1 MNHVEDEI
9 GMREDVGDCVSLMP
23 LKKPNLPATTGL
35 SNVLLDGGKELRY
48 SSPVFGGFLTKELGK
63 NLSRQLRLSCKNPN
77 PGVFHQLDEPA
88 LPWSPAIGP
97 DLPPPGDDDA
107 VPASVHSILAVPDS
121 SLSRQAV
128 VSTAW
133 KCVEGLGSM
142 RLNSV
147 VRTSEGAAT

>member
-1 MNHVEDEI
+1 
-9 GMREDVGDCVSLMP
+9 MP

-35 SNVLLDGGKELRY
+35 SNVFLDGGKELRY
-48 SSPVFGGFLTKELGK
+48 SLPVFGGFLTKELRK

-77 PGVFHQLDEPA
+77 PGVFHQLAEPA

-107 VPASVHSILAVPDS
+107 VPASVHLILAVPDS

>member
-1 MNHVEDEI
+1 
-9 GMREDVGDCVSLMP
+9 
-23 LKKPNLPATTGL
+23 
-35 SNVLLDGGKELRY
+35 
-48 SSPVFGGFLTKELGK
+48 
-63 NLSRQLRLSCKNPN
+63 
-77 PGVFHQLDEPA
+77 
-88 LPWSPAIGP
+88 
-97 DLPPPGDDDA
+97 
-107 VPASVHSILAVPDS
+107 VPDS